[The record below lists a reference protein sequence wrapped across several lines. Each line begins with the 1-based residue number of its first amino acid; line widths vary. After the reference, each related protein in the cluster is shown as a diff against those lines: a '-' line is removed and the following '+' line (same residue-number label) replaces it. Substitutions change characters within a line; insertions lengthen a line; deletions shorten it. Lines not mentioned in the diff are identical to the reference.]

1 MPTET
6 TWYTGSAS
14 FRPNKDFDHPLYP
27 MRGFLGDTAQGHE
40 DPDHVLDV
48 EEQVVFATDGDED
61 APVEELDA
69 KVEAQSGPEP
79 YDLVFILDAIYH
91 FPPDLGTFLS
101 SVLPSLR
108 KGSGVIAYTDIIA
121 PPALGKFPGR
131 ILANFIATFLR
142 VPIKNLSSGPK
153 NIVEYTNG
161 LRNLGFTNIQVVD
174 WTEHVFPG
182 LANNLRKR
190 GGAWQI
196 VAWLA
201 DKAAA
206 SGWKYVAVR
215 AGRPA

>member
-27 MRGFLGDTAQGHE
+27 MRGFLGDKQGHE
-40 DPDHVLDV
+40 ESEDVLEA
-48 EEQVVFATDGDED
+48 EEQVVFATDGDEE

-69 KVEAQSGPEP
+69 KVEAKSGPDP
-79 YDLVFILDAIYH
+79 YDLVYILDAIYH
-91 FPPDLGTFLS
+91 FAPDLGTFVS
-101 SVLPSLR
+101 SVLPALR
-108 KGSGVIAYTDIIA
+108 KGSGVLAYTDIIA

-131 ILANFIATFLR
+131 MLANLIATFLR
-142 VPIKNLSSGPK
+142 VPAKNLSSGPK
-153 NIVEYTNG
+153 TVDEYTAG
-161 LRNLGFTNIQVVD
+161 LRNLGFTNIRVED

-182 LANNLRKR
+182 LANNLKQR
-190 GGAWQI
+190 GGAWQV

-215 AGRPA
+215 AERPA